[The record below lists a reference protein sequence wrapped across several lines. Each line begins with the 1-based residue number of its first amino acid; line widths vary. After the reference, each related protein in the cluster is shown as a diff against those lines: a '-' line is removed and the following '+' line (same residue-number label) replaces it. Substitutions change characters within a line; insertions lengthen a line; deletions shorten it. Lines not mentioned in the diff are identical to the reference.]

1 MRLFVAL
8 CVALG
13 VLCQAWSAQ
22 AAYSALEGDSP
33 PLYAG
38 GGVLYLSGSD
48 STGKGANATMPM
60 VSVSGLTDF
69 IGHGLSWQA
78 YAALDGGAT
87 ALGGSVD
94 YTLESSGDRPRLIPA
109 LGRYWIGLGPA
120 LVTYS
125 GMFKDATGAHGV
137 SRVEFGADLGF
148 NYMWDKWLLQAR
160 AEYFLGEGDFALI
173 GGLSYKF

>member
-1 MRLFVAL
+1 MRLFAAL

-13 VLCQAWSAQ
+13 VLCQAWCAQ
-22 AAYSALEGDSP
+22 AAYSALKGDAP

-38 GGVLYLSGSD
+38 GGLLYLSGND
-48 STGKGANATMPM
+48 SAGKGADATMPM

-78 YAALDGGAT
+78 FAATGSGT

-94 YTLESSGDRPRLIPA
+94 YTLSNSDDQPSPIPTP
-109 LGRYWIGLGPA
+109 GQYWIGLGPA
-120 LVTYS
+120 LITYS
-125 GMFKDATGAHGV
+125 GVFKDATGAHGV
-137 SRVEFGADLGF
+137 SRVDFGADLGF
-148 NYMWDKWLLQAR
+148 NYVWDKWLLQAR

-173 GGLSYKF
+173 GGLAYKF